1 MVVDTDGEKC
11 VTASFVF
18 GLSGLTREYEI
29 RVLQYSKQ
37 NELGGPQGCLQFLV
51 DERATVSSFNWA
63 AGNYTLKQCAPMIAC
78 EGIIVSQS
86 RYVCQ
91 YIK

>member
-11 VTASFVF
+11 VIASFVF

-37 NELGGPQGCLQFLV
+37 NELGGPPGCLQFLV
-51 DERATVSSFNWA
+51 DERATVTSFNWA
-63 AGNYTLKQCAPMIAC
+63 SGNFDLKQGSPTIAC
-78 EGIIVSQS
+78 EESNIIQS
-86 RYVCQ
+86 RYVC
-91 YIK
+91 

>member
-18 GLSGLTREYEI
+18 GEEIISRQYEI
-29 RVLQYSKQ
+29 RVLQYDRN
-37 NELGGPQGCLQFLV
+37 NELGGPPGCLQFFL

-63 AGNYTLKQCAPMIAC
+63 SGNYNL
-78 EGIIVSQS
+78 
-86 RYVCQ
+86 R
-91 YIK
+91 